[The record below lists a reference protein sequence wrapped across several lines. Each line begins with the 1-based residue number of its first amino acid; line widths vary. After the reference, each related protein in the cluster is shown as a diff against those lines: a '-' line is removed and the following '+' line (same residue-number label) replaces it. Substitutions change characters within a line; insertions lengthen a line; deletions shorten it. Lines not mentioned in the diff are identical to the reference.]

1 MHAVLAI
8 CGGGNDTVAW
18 AFVAGAILAWLG
30 VAALIV
36 RAGSGTAERVLLA
49 GLLIVSV
56 PISPWIFFMNPN
68 GLATDESSRFF
79 LALLLPG
86 VVGTGIALATKKAH
100 GARAFFAS
108 SWGALFVTAGF
119 FIVLAAWFGSGS
131 GCPD

>member
-18 AFVAGAILAWLG
+18 AFVAGAILAWIG
-30 VAALIV
+30 VAALII
-36 RAGSGTAERVLLA
+36 RAGSGIAERVLLA
-49 GLLIVSV
+49 SLLIVSV
-56 PISPWIFFMNPN
+56 PIGPWIFFANPN
-68 GLATDESSRFF
+68 GLATNESSRFF

-86 VVGTGIALATKKAH
+86 VIGTGVALASRKAH
-100 GARAFFAS
+100 GARAFLAS

-119 FIVLAAWFGSGS
+119 FIVLAAFFGFGS